1 MSLEHERFRNEQDKK
16 KLLII
21 DLNDLRFQQEEAK
34 LAELKREKKR
44 NPDGSLIS
52 TEEDDQDDPVTLK
65 IALRTCRRDL
75 TEAQKRLTKIEAD
88 YSLVVP
94 LRDFEAL
101 EKKCKGLESRNE
113 SLENDLKTLKN
124 EQGYAELFLILIRH
138 VEEIYSKTFFYK
150 VNLENIVETWRY
162 VFKNCNKSSK

>member
-1 MSLEHERFRNEQDKK
+1 LSLEHERFRNEQDKK

-124 EQGYAELFLILIRH
+124 EQGYAVLILILVRH
-138 VEEIYSKTFFYK
+138 VEEIYSKTFF
-150 VNLENIVETWRY
+150 L
-162 VFKNCNKSSK
+162 